1 MKQGVEQEE
10 SEDASDV
17 DSVGYTDVE
26 RWSRKQKKIVCVCV
40 CDKERQGR
48 GVTERERVRESMCT
62 HKQINSEQVKLI
74 Y

>member
-26 RWSRKQKKIVCVCV
+26 RWSRRQKKIVCVCV
-40 CDKERQGR
+40 Y
-48 GVTERERVRESMCT
+48 V
-62 HKQINSEQVKLI
+62 
-74 Y
+74 